1 MREKG
6 GDRERE
12 GAAKASTG
20 AQATYGYGYG
30 GGKGWEE
37 VNDGEE
43 PRSDEQSLASLAS
56 AGLCIWWGL
65 CSLD

>member
-1 MREKG
+1 MDGYFDLKNARGRARLRWMREKG

-30 GGKGWEE
+30 GGERLGR
-37 VNDGEE
+37 GE
-43 PRSDEQSLASLAS
+43 
-56 AGLCIWWGL
+56 
-65 CSLD
+65 